1 MKIAYIFHGHSR
13 TWKQCYQNF
22 FDNIFSV
29 LPGDIFIHTWDK
41 VNAQTGSHWNGWKN
55 ETNTKLAEES
65 SKLADIEGIAKAY
78 NPKHMMV
85 EPDPGTDHLQKNYN
99 KIISAPHLGVKNML
113 HSCLKAF
120 NTARQHGKYDRY
132 FSTRMDINYLSKLDV
147 TELQSPK
154 LLVPKTAYDGTH
166 PYIFDIWTI
175 GSEEQLK
182 IKTNFYNA
190 IDQYWYNIT
199 ENFHSYI
206 YEQALKT
213 YYTDNNIETQTSQLK
228 YCAPRIIG
236 EPTFW

>member
-41 VNAQTGSHWNGWKN
+41 VNAQSGSHWNGW
-55 ETNTKLAEES
+55 ETQVSGSLAEES
-65 SKLADIEGIAKAY
+65 SKMTDVEAIVKAY
-78 NPKHMMV
+78 NPKRMIV
-85 EPDPGTDHLQKNYN
+85 EPDKGTDHLKEKYVKN
-99 KIISAPHLGVKNML
+99 IPTSHLGVKNML
-113 HSCLKAF
+113 ESCLKVF
-120 NTARQHGKYDRY
+120 NTAKEYGKYDKY
-132 FSTRMDINYLSKLDV
+132 FSTRLDINYLSKLNV
-147 TELQSPK
+147 AELQTSK
-154 LLVPKTAYDGTH
+154 LLIPKTAYDKTH

-182 IKTNFYNA
+182 TKTNFFNA
-190 IDQYWYNIT
+190 VDNYWYNAT
-199 ENFHSYI
+199 DNFHSYI
-206 YEQALKT
+206 YEQALKV
-213 YYTDNNIETQTSQLK
+213 YYNDNNIETQTSQLN